1 MKSKE
6 KFIKIF
12 LVLLIV
18 VPAISFSILLFTNK
32 SNVGFSKEFVRESTY
47 LVDGMTCKSCV
58 KSITDTLN
66 DMKFVVKSTVNYN
79 DKSVT
84 VKYNSKQV
92 GFPDFSTA
100 LNDNG
105 YTLKYKQKQQLKVL
119 NAPNR

>member
-6 KFIKIF
+6 KFIKLF

-18 VPAISFSILLFTNK
+18 VPALSFSILLFINK
-32 SNVGFSKEFVRESTY
+32 NNVGFSKEFVRESTY
-47 LVDGMTCKSCV
+47 IVDGMTCKSCI

-66 DMKFVVKSTVNYN
+66 DMKFVVKSKVNYQ
-79 DKSVT
+79 DKTLT
-84 VKYNSKQV
+84 VKYNSKKV

-105 YTLKYKQKQQLKVL
+105 YTLKYKQKQQLKVYL
-119 NAPNR
+119 D

>member
-6 KFIKIF
+6 KFIKLF

-18 VPAISFSILLFTNK
+18 VPAISFSILLFINK
-32 SNVGFSKEFVRESTY
+32 NNVGFSKEFVRESTY
-47 LVDGMTCKSCV
+47 IVDGMTCKSCI

-66 DMKFVVKSTVNYN
+66 DMKFVVKSKVNYQ
-79 DKSVT
+79 DKTLT
-84 VKYNSKQV
+84 VKYNSKKV